1 MPTRAARIAGVFRWL
16 GEAIAP
22 PPFAIGPIAITM
34 EAMTAQ
40 VQDGVTY
47 QDEEHSLVGIKG
59 AGLFDPRE
67 AGIRCEMM
75 NTACWRGYVA
85 HYAVED
91 GELRLAS
98 LQMQLFGW
106 GSKREPPQPGKQD
119 VVPVLGVLPTE
130 VTEYGYASFGR
141 IGVRVP
147 FTGGLLVG
155 RDFVRELYVHMGFHP
170 AWKYRVVH
178 ELAFED
184 GRLVKEADRTAS
196 MAEIRARLAAQ
207 PREPG
212 TRDDGEILRW
222 IEQCFDRSYI

>member
-1 MPTRAARIAGVFRWL
+1 MV
-16 GEAIAP
+16 
-22 PPFAIGPIAITM
+22 
-34 EAMTAQ
+34 AMTAQ
-40 VQDGVTY
+40 VQDEVTY
-47 QDEEHSLVGIKG
+47 AGEEHALVGIKG
-59 AGLFDPRE
+59 SGLFDPRE

-75 NTACWRGYVA
+75 STACWRGYVA

-98 LQMQLFGW
+98 LRMQLFGW
-106 GSKREPPQPGKQD
+106 GNKREPAHPGKQEA
-119 VVPVLGVLPTE
+119 VPVLGVPPTE
-130 VTEYGYASFGR
+130 VTYGHARYER

-184 GRLVKEADRTAS
+184 GRLVKEADRTEA
-196 MAEIRARLAAQ
+196 MAEIRARLAAR

-212 TRDDGEILRW
+212 TRDDKEILRW
-222 IEQCFDRSYI
+222 IEQCFDRSYL